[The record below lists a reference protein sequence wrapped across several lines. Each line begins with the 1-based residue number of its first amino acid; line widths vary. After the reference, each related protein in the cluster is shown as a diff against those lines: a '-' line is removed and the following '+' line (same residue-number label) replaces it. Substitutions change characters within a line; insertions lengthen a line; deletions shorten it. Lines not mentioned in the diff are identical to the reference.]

1 MLSIDILNNRILFSE
16 NGVRNMDVINN
27 RTVRVMC

>member
-1 MLSIDILNNRILFSE
+1 MLSIDIINNRILFSE
-16 NGVRNMDVINN
+16 NGVLNTVVIKN